1 MEQTDPRALWRMWV
15 SSERKIVSF
24 HAEAGFRLLE
34 FRSRELFL
42 RCVDRYTMEQVLAQN
57 GLALHPFLETG
68 NTDIITR
75 LLLQNRGVSF
85 LPEFVVRV
93 STSLARFPTRIT
105 LFMRLLLVV

>member
-42 RCVDRYTMEQVLAQN
+42 RCVDRYTMEQYRYQ
-57 GLALHPFLETG
+57 
-68 NTDIITR
+68 
-75 LLLQNRGVSF
+75 
-85 LPEFVVRV
+85 
-93 STSLARFPTRIT
+93 
-105 LFMRLLLVV
+105 